1 MKNVFFTLV
10 VFSFALIS
18 CRGNEADVQQID
30 QVVNL
35 YFKDASGKDLLNTKL
50 SGTYN
55 TVKLLDLN
63 GLTDQVPI
71 SSFSLKKDM
80 DTVNYIDYAS
90 GAKRLLQ
97 DSLSPKNK
105 TYRSDFIISLTKNI
119 DPLNTITIQ
128 DTIKIEYTWTPAL
141 FQISKFYYN
150 KKLRFTKVPGQ
161 PNIITII
168 K

>member
-1 MKNVFFTLV
+1 MKNIFFTLS
-10 VFSFALIS
+10 VFGFFFIS
-18 CRGNEADVQQID
+18 CRGSEAEVQQID
-30 QVVNL
+30 QVINL
-35 YFKDASGKDLLNTKL
+35 YLKDASGKDLLNTKL
-50 SGTYN
+50 SGAYN
-55 TVKLLDLN
+55 TVQLLDLN

-80 DTVNYIDYAS
+80 DTVNYIDYDS
-90 GAKRLLQ
+90 GAKRILQ

-119 DPLNTITIQ
+119 DLVNTTTIQ

-161 PNIITII
+161 PNIITIV